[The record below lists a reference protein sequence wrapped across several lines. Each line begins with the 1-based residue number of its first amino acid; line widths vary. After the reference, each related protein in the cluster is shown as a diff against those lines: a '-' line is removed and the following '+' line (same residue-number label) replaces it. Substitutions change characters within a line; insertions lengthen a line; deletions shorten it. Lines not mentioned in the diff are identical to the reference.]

1 MSEHNDPQAIIDAIA
16 IEITE
21 CTKCPLHQGRTQT
34 VPGSGSATA
43 SIMFIGEGPGQRED
57 EQGIP
62 FVGRSG
68 QYLNYLLNLI
78 DLKRPDVFIT
88 NVVKCRP
95 PGNRDPQADEMA
107 ACKAYL
113 DRQIETINPEVIV
126 TVGRYSM
133 ARYFPKAKISA
144 IHGQPKYDDGRAYY
158 PIYHPAAALRNPGL
172 RRDMEADFQRLLEV
186 IEEVKR
192 RRASEDFDAPL
203 GDDAPD
209 DEPPQQLTLL

>member
-1 MSEHNDPQAIIDAIA
+1 MSDHNDPQAIIDAIA
-16 IEITE
+16 TEITE